1 MNFSDSPPMTFSLEV
16 EPLVETEPEIACE
29 FEFVALAP
37 FEWAAAAFEL
47 HADREKRQRAA
58 KPATAVVVSVR
69 VVLRFVLN
77 DMCLF
82 P

>member
-1 MNFSDSPPMTFSLEV
+1 MNFSDSPPITFSMEV
-16 EPLVETEPEIACE
+16 EPFVETEPEMDA
-29 FEFVALAP
+29 FSAFAP
-37 FEWAAAAFEL
+37 LEWAAAAFEL